1 MQTLLFIVAIAAVA
15 YLAAAG
21 ALYTF
26 QRKLIYYPDTTYYP
40 PFDAG
45 LSDVQEVLLYTPDGE
60 RLIAWRA
67 APVPG
72 QPAIL
77 YFHGNAGGLAG
88 RADRIRLFTEAGFGV
103 FMLSYRGYSGSTG
116 RPSERALAADAVLA
130 YDYLR
135 QLGVAPSDIIAYG
148 ESLGTG
154 VAVQLAASHPVGA
167 LVLEAPYTS
176 LPDIGKAIYPFM
188 PVDTFM
194 VDRFDSQRRITKV
207 AAPILIMHGTKD
219 TTIPLELGRALYDAA
234 PEPKTFVAIE
244 GAGHSDIYMFGALN
258 RLTAFLEAHDLEA
271 KAD

>member
-1 MQTLLFIVAIAAVA
+1 MQTLLVITAIAATV
-15 YLAAAG
+15 YIAAAG

-26 QRKLIYYPDTTYYP
+26 QRKLIYFPDTTYYT

-45 LSDVQEVLLYTPDGE
+45 LPSIQEVFLYTPDGE
-60 RLIAWRA
+60 RLIAWWA
-67 APVPG
+67 AATPG
-72 QPAIL
+72 QPTIL

-88 RADRIRLFTEAGFGV
+88 RADRIRLFTEAGLGI

-135 QLGVAPSDIIAYG
+135 QVRVAPADIIAYG

-176 LPDIGKAIYPFM
+176 LLDIGKAIYPFM
-188 PVDTFM
+188 PVETFM
-194 VDRFDSQRRITKV
+194 VDRFDSRRRIAK
-207 AAPILIMHGTKD
+207 AATPILIMHGTRD
-219 TTIPLELGRALYDAA
+219 TTIPITFGQALFELA
-234 PEPKTFVAIE
+234 PEPKTFAPID
-244 GAGHSDIYMFGALN
+244 GAGHSDIYQFGALD
-258 RLTAFLEAHDLEA
+258 RLIAFLQAHGLEA